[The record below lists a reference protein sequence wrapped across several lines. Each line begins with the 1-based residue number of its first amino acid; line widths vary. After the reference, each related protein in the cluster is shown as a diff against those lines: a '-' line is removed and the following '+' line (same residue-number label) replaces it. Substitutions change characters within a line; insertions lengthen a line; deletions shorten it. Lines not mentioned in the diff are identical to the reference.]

1 MVTKRAT
8 KGGKILLE
16 SVVSQ
21 SLGGSQF
28 DDASQIAVAPNGS
41 VLITGSTFSPDFPAI
56 NAAPDF
62 GSAGRT
68 GLPHPLRDFD
78 GCSTPDTDLGLCHQS
93 AVPRPSTALRGTLLT
108 GRNML

>member
-41 VLITGSTFSPDFPAI
+41 VMIAGSTFSPDFQAI
-56 NAAPDF
+56 KTLPTLGQSTGVGFVTSISAAHFRRVD
-62 GSAGRT
+62 R
-68 GLPHPLRDFD
+68 R
-78 GCSTPDTDLGLCHQS
+78 
-93 AVPRPSTALRGTLLT
+93 
-108 GRNML
+108 

>member
-41 VLITGSTFSPDFPAI
+41 VLIAGSTFSPDFPAI
-56 NAAPDF
+56 NA
-62 GSAGRT
+62 
-68 GLPHPLRDFD
+68 
-78 GCSTPDTDLGLCHQS
+78 
-93 AVPRPSTALRGTLLT
+93 LLT
-108 GRNML
+108 LGQ